1 MARASC
7 SSCSLFVPSA
17 GNFAI
22 QWNFAALSLAVA
34 LMTARDGVAVKSG
47 GDYTEPPWAKYALLG
62 TVFAGAMT
70 GMIGIG
76 ALGDALGRR
85 LGMTTTLALVV
96 AGALGSALLP
106 WGDGDTLFGVLAA
119 CRFLLGVGVGGI
131 YPMAAASAHEG
142 ASSGGASARGA
153 SAAVGYAFFWQS
165 VGALAPS
172 LAAMLLLL
180 APAGPGVSS
189 WQFRVLLGAG
199 AIFAAVPLVATL
211 RETPEAAA
219 AGVGG
224 GAPGLINAAAPAGK
238 SGVAARAPLS
248 RAHALALAGTTST
261 WLLFD
266 IACYGTNIFSPA
278 ILADIFGDETLM
290 QLCWHSAIF
299 AFVALPASAAAIVMI
314 KPMGARN
321 LSIAGFAF
329 IAAAFGALAAAFNF
343 GAGPTV
349 KFALYVLLSFAINWG
364 PNVTTYVIPAEAFP
378 ARSRGTFHGTS
389 AAAGKLGAVIGT
401 FMFQPIV
408 DVAGVS
414 GVLWVQA
421 ALSVLGLLASVMLL
435 PIGPSDDGDADGAE
449 SGGYGGGSFAR
460 LAAGDEDASDG
471 RSRLL
476 VDA

>member
-1 MARASC
+1 M
-7 SSCSLFVPSA
+7 V
-17 GNFAI
+17 
-22 QWNFAALSLAVA
+22 
-34 LMTARDGVAVKSG
+34 
-47 GDYTEPPWAKYALLG
+47 
-62 TVFAGAMT
+62 

-85 LGMTTTLALVV
+85 LGMATTLALVV
-96 AGALGSALLP
+96 GSALGSAVLP

-142 ASSGGASARGA
+142 AASGGASARGA

-189 WQFRVLLGAG
+189 WQFRLLLGAG
-199 AIFAAVPLVATL
+199 ALFAAVPLVATL
-211 RETPEAAA
+211 REPPEAAA
-219 AGVGG
+219 AAGGGGGGGG
-224 GAPGLINAAAPAGK
+224 GAPPGLINAGKLGGGAGGAPT
-238 SGVAARAPLS
+238 S
-248 RAHALALAGTTST
+248 RAHAVALAGTTST

-266 IACYGTNIFSPA
+266 VACYGTNIFAPS
-278 ILADIFGDETLM
+278 ILGDIFGDETLM

-299 AFVALPASAAAIVMI
+299 AFVALPACALAIAML

-329 IAAAFGALAAAFNF
+329 IAAAFGALAAAFNL
-343 GAGPTV
+343 GAGPTA
-349 KFALYVLLSFAINWG
+349 KFSLYVLLSFALAWG
-364 PNVTTYVIPAEAFP
+364 PNVTTYVIPAEVFP
-378 ARSRGTFHGTS
+378 AHIRGTFHGTS

-421 ALSVLGLLASVMLL
+421 ALSVLGLLASVVLL
-435 PIGPSDDGDADGAE
+435 PAGPADDDGADGGR
-449 SGGYGGGSFAR
+449 SDGFAL
-460 LAAGDEDASDG
+460 LAAGEDGAADG